1 MDSASIRET
10 FIKFFK
16 SKNHK
21 YMKPSYLVNKSDKTL
36 MFTNAGMNQL
46 KNVFLGLENINEKK
60 LVNSQPCLR
69 ISGKHNDIDEVGIDT
84 YHHTL
89 FEMLGNWSIN
99 DYFKK
104 EAIHYAWELLTKEFK
119 LNVDDL
125 YITVF
130 AGDEDDNIPMDNETY
145 NIWAKIVSTDHIIC
159 CKKKDNF
166 WEMGDVGP
174 CGPCTEIHIDLRDE
188 KEKNLTPGIKLINT
202 GHREVIEIWN
212 IVFIQFE
219 RTKNNILLPLKS
231 KFVDTGMGLERL
243 AMVLQKKHSTYD
255 TDIFCDY
262 IKTLERIT
270 NHKYTSSDNDPDI
283 AFRVIS
289 DHIRT
294 IVMALVE
301 GLKPSN
307 TQEGYVIRMLIR
319 RAQKYGINILHL
331 DTTFLSQFVNIVI
344 SQFKDIIAT
353 YKSTV
358 PVEEIKNIIIKEENA
373 FLKVLNDG
381 KKKITL
387 LIEKYKKNGINVIS
401 GEEIFKIQDTYGF
414 PIEIAKDIL
423 KLHNMSFNK
432 NEYEKCKIEHK
443 HKSNKIKQN

>member
-10 FIKFFK
+10 FINFFK

-21 YMKPSYLVNKSDKTL
+21 YLKPSYLVNTSDKTL

-46 KNVFLGLENINEKK
+46 KNVFLGLKNIDEKK

-69 ISGKHNDIDEVGIDT
+69 ISGKHNDINEVGIDS

-99 DYFKK
+99 DYFKE
-104 EAIHYAWELLTKEFK
+104 EAIHYAWELLTKKYE
-119 LNVDDL
+119 LNIEDL

-130 AGDEDDNIPMDNETY
+130 SGDEEDNIPMDNETY
-145 NIWAKIVSTDHIIC
+145 NIWSKIVAKDHILC
-159 CKKKDNF
+159 CSKKDNF

-174 CGPCTEIHIDLRDE
+174 CGPCTEIHIDLRE
-188 KEKNLTPGIKLINT
+188 KKEKAITPGIKLVNT

-219 RTKNNILLPLKS
+219 RNENNILLPLKS

-243 AMVLQKKHSTYD
+243 AMVLQKKNSTYD
-255 TDIFCDY
+255 TDIFYQY
-262 IKTLERIT
+262 INTLEQIT
-270 NHKYTSSDNDPDI
+270 NCKYTGSDKETDI

-294 IVMALVE
+294 IVMAMVE

-307 TQEGYVIRMLIR
+307 VQEGYVIRMLIR
-319 RAQKYGINILHL
+319 RAQKYGINTLHF
-331 DTTFLSQFVNIVI
+331 DTPFLSQFVDIVI
-344 SQFKDIIAT
+344 AQFKDIITT
-353 YKSTV
+353 YDHIVS
-358 PVEEIKNIIIKEENA
+358 VEEIKNILLKEENA

-381 KKKITL
+381 KKKIKS
-387 LIEKYKKNGINVIS
+387 LIENYKNNGVDIIS
-401 GEEIFKIQDTYGF
+401 GAEIFKIQDTYGF
-414 PIEIAKDIL
+414 PIDIAKDII
-423 KLHNMSFNK
+423 KSHNMSFDEK
-432 NEYEKCKIEHK
+432 EYEKCKLEHK
-443 HKSNKIKQN
+443 QKSNKN

>member
-10 FIKFFK
+10 FINFFK

-21 YMKPSYLVNKSDKTL
+21 YLKPSYLVNTSDKTL

-46 KNVFLGLENINEKK
+46 KNVFLGLKNIDKKK

-69 ISGKHNDIDEVGIDT
+69 ISGKHNDINEVGIDS

-99 DYFKK
+99 DYFKE
-104 EAIHYAWELLTKEFK
+104 EAIHYAWELLTKKYE
-119 LNVDDL
+119 LNIEDL

-130 AGDEDDNIPMDNETY
+130 SGDEEDNIPMDNETY
-145 NIWAKIVSTDHIIC
+145 NIWSKIVAKDHILC
-159 CKKKDNF
+159 CSKKDNF

-174 CGPCTEIHIDLRDE
+174 CGPCTEIHIDLRE
-188 KEKNLTPGIKLINT
+188 KKEKAITPGIKLVNT

-219 RTKNNILLPLKS
+219 RNENNILLPLKS

-243 AMVLQKKHSTYD
+243 AMVLQKKNSTYD
-255 TDIFCDY
+255 TDIFYQY
-262 IKTLERIT
+262 INTLEQIT
-270 NHKYTSSDNDPDI
+270 NCKYTGSDKETDI

-294 IVMALVE
+294 IVMAMVE

-307 TQEGYVIRMLIR
+307 VQEGYVIRMLIR
-319 RAQKYGINILHL
+319 RAQKYGINTLHF
-331 DTTFLSQFVNIVI
+331 DTPFLSQFVDIVI
-344 SQFKDIIAT
+344 AQFKDIITT
-353 YKSTV
+353 YDHIVS
-358 PVEEIKNIIIKEENA
+358 VEEIKNILLKEENA

-381 KKKITL
+381 KKKIKS
-387 LIEKYKKNGINVIS
+387 LIENYKNNGVDIIS
-401 GEEIFKIQDTYGF
+401 GAEIFKIQDTYGF
-414 PIEIAKDIL
+414 PIDIAKDII
-423 KLHNMSFNK
+423 KAHNMSF
-432 NEYEKCKIEHK
+432 EEKE
-443 HKSNKIKQN
+443 

>member
-10 FIKFFK
+10 FINFFK

-21 YMKPSYLVNKSDKTL
+21 YLKPSHLVNTSDKTL

-46 KNVFLGLENINEKK
+46 KNVFLGLKNIDEKK

-69 ISGKHNDIDEVGIDT
+69 ISGKHNDINEVGIDS

-99 DYFKK
+99 DYFKE
-104 EAIHYAWELLTKEFK
+104 EAIHYAWELLTKKYE
-119 LNVDDL
+119 LNIEDL

-130 AGDEDDNIPMDNETY
+130 SGDEEDNIPMDNETY
-145 NIWAKIVSTDHIIC
+145 NIWSKIVAKDHILC
-159 CKKKDNF
+159 CSKKDNF

-174 CGPCTEIHIDLRDE
+174 CGPCTEIHIDLRE
-188 KEKNLTPGIKLINT
+188 KKEKAITPGIKLVNT

-219 RTKNNILLPLKS
+219 RNENNILLPLKS

-243 AMVLQKKHSTYD
+243 AMVLQKKNSTYD
-255 TDIFCDY
+255 TDIFYQY
-262 IKTLERIT
+262 INTLEQIT
-270 NHKYTSSDNDPDI
+270 NCKYTGSDKETDI

-294 IVMALVE
+294 IVMAMVE

-307 TQEGYVIRMLIR
+307 VQEGYVIRMLIR
-319 RAQKYGINILHL
+319 RAQKYGINTLHF
-331 DTTFLSQFVNIVI
+331 DTPFLSQFVDIVI
-344 SQFKDIIAT
+344 AQFKDIITT
-353 YKSTV
+353 YDHIVS
-358 PVEEIKNIIIKEENA
+358 VEEIKNILLKEENA

-381 KKKITL
+381 KKKIKS
-387 LIEKYKKNGINVIS
+387 LIENYKNNGVDIIS
-401 GEEIFKIQDTYGF
+401 GAEIFKIQDTYGF
-414 PIEIAKDIL
+414 PIDIAKDII
-423 KLHNMSFNK
+423 KSHNMSFDEK
-432 NEYEKCKIEHK
+432 EYEKCKLEHK
-443 HKSNKIKQN
+443 QKSNKN